1 MWSLKLTALHVTNE
15 LIIKYNLESWNGHF
29 WRFGKV
35 FNSALPTGGP
45 AVLSQLL
52 ALGLWPLLLHTAP
65 QTQPAS
71 GSGHC
76 PSAFHSPLGQPLGLN
91 EKWRIWRRHWN
102 SQHKQ
107 YRGEFL
113 QGTNLMIEC
122 QHAKMPRS
130 QVNNMHWM
138 PKTLCFMV
146 VHKRF
151 TNGSLI
157 PYCFCMEVH
166 TE

>member
-15 LIIKYNLESWNGHF
+15 LIIKDNLKSWNGHL

-65 QTQPAS
+65 RTQPAS

-76 PSAFHSPLGQPLGLN
+76 LSAFHSPLGQPLGLN

-102 SQHKQ
+102 SQPKQ
-107 YRGEFL
+107 YRGVFL
-113 QGTNLMIEC
+113 QGTNLHISHDQMPTCKNAKKPSE
-122 QHAKMPRS
+122 QHALNAKYALL
-130 QVNNMHWM
+130 H
-138 PKTLCFMV
+138 
-146 VHKRF
+146 
-151 TNGSLI
+151 GSAQ
-157 PYCFCMEVH
+157 EVH
-166 TE
+166 QL